1 MLEFV
6 AIFAVYAFLQKFIVD
21 KLLVSRIKSATTTEA
36 AIRYRAK
43 LKSRRLLF
51 FGVFLCLIVC
61 FYAWLSILEM
71 RETGKFEVDH
81 WRWAIKTKPKSCHI
95 SG

>member
-51 FGVFLCLIVC
+51 FGLSLFDCLFLCLAVD
-61 FYAWLSILEM
+61 SRNERN
-71 RETGKFEVDH
+71 RE
-81 WRWAIKTKPKSCHI
+81 I
-95 SG
+95 